1 MGPGDK
7 VLDDANDAESTQQ
20 PDANSDRAAPTT
32 GDDDARSEPKRP
44 PMTIKEIEELEDDA
58 PGG

>member
-7 VLDDANDAESTQQ
+7 VLDDANDAESTQ
-20 PDANSDRAAPTT
+20 PDANSDRAAPTK
-32 GDDDARSEPKRP
+32 GDNDAPCEPKRP